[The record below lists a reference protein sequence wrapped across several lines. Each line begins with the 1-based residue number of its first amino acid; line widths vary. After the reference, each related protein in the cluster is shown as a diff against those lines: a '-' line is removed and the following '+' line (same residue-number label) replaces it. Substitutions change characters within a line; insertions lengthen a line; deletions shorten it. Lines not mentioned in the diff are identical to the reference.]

1 MDRVAIK
8 TIPEDADNEAR
19 ADFLKEAKAMAKIR
33 HSHIVSMVGLCL
45 DQDHNKYF
53 LVLEL
58 MEGGD
63 LLSYLR

>member
-1 MDRVAIK
+1 MHRVAIK

-19 ADFLKEAKAMAKIR
+19 TDFIKEAKAMSKIR
-33 HSHIVSMVGLCL
+33 HSHIVSMIGLCQDL
-45 DQDHNKYF
+45 ETDQYF

-63 LLSYLR
+63 LLSFLR